1 MTDLGRPSRTGAEI
15 ENFLQLLLRSRSG
28 ALRNV
33 GGILTGPEET
43 FGAFLVDNLVKFLN
57 TTAFSYHRRLQ
68 RSLKLPGA
76 FPLLD
81 WGVGFVLFGGEG

>member
-1 MTDLGRPSRTGAEI
+1 M
-15 ENFLQLLLRSRSG
+15 LRSRPE

-43 FGAFLVDNLVKFLN
+43 FGAYLVDNLVKFLN
-57 TTAFSYHRRLQ
+57 TTPFSYRRRFQ
-68 RSLKLPGA
+68 RSLKLTGA